1 MKTMRRPGHAAVAAC
16 LMAAGLMAAGLM
28 AVCLAAALPV
38 QAQQPAAQTAPPAQD
53 ETPAINAFAVVSAS
67 GTIMR
72 AAEKQLMAV
81 ATLNGPFFVETDEG
95 PIPAGSA
102 SCVASLRFD
111 QGRRGQT
118 ASGACTMTATDGA
131 TAWGEWACEGYEL
144 LGCRGIFKLTGGT
157 ARFEGATGEGAII
170 WRPSAHELSRQL
182 DGSVLDSASGILLWR
197 DVRLQLR

>member
-1 MKTMRRPGHAAVAAC
+1 MKAIRRFAQVAVAAC
-16 LMAAGLMAAGLM
+16 L
-28 AVCLAAALPV
+28 AAAVPA
-38 QAQQPAAQTAPPAQD
+38 QAQTQQPAAQESGPEEP
-53 ETPAINAFAVVSAS
+53 PAINAFAVVSAS

-72 AAEKQLMAV
+72 AAEKQFMAV

-95 PIPAGSA
+95 PIQAGSA
-102 SCVASLRFD
+102 RCAASLRFD
-111 QGRRGQT
+111 QTSRRQT
-118 ASGACTMTATDGA
+118 GGGACTMTAIDGA

-144 LGCRGIFKLTGGT
+144 LGCRGAFKLTGGT

-197 DVRLQLR
+197 DLKLQLR